1 MGFLILILSQTGE
14 LADIL
19 SSSVWLLDVAKT
31 LCRHDAL
38 YVGFDI
44 SSLQFPTPASLPPEG
59 SFMFK
64 VHDMTRHFPAEYHA
78 QFDLV
83 NIRLV
88 VQALK
93 AANVALV
100 ISNAL
105 QLLSESLSIRAIQVL
120 FH

>member
-1 MGFLILILSQTGE
+1 
-14 LADIL
+14 
-19 SSSVWLLDVAKT
+19 
-31 LCRHDAL
+31 
-38 YVGFDI
+38 
-44 SSLQFPTPASLPPEG
+44 
-59 SFMFK
+59 MFK
-64 VHDMTRHFPAEYHA
+64 VHNMTRHFPAEYHG

-88 VQALK
+88 VQGLK

-105 QLLSESLSIRAIQVL
+105 QLLSELLSIPAIQVL